1 MGKVNTTLDLL
12 RARRAMRRRREEP
25 PAGDGEAL
33 QDGETPKDN
42 DAPQEVEPSP
52 QGDAPPRGG
61 GEKAE
66 APPHPTPP
74 AGNRRRAG
82 G

>member
-12 RARRAMRRRREEP
+12 RARRAMRRRRAEP
-25 PAGDGEAL
+25 PAVDGEA
-33 QDGETPKDN
+33 PKDN

-74 AGNRRRAG
+74 TGNRRKAG